1 VTIGGLPTG
10 DDSIRD
16 NMEISLVNTYGIVS
30 ANLTFAG
37 SPAHPLK
44 HARRNATLAPRCAP
58 ASASRPRRP
67 ARGVGRHRRAAFGA
81 GD

>member
-10 DDSIRD
+10 DDSIRG
-16 NMEISLVNTYGIVS
+16 NMEISLFNTYRIVLT
-30 ANLTFAG
+30 NLTFAG
-37 SPAHPLK
+37 SPTDPLK

-67 ARGVGRHRRAAFGA
+67 AWSVGRHRRAAFGA